1 MAETMNYKTADQLP
15 LMEEVTETTHAIVED
30 GGTLKRVSGS
40 MLGGGGGGKVCYID
54 ITEEGDEAST
64 ASTLSLEN
72 LMSGVSTAASA
83 ASPTYVG
90 SCANMTFDEVYATLE
105 AGEYLPIVFRMAVE
119 GNMMLPA
126 GLIRFVDSNAAASD
140 ADTDGR
146 EIILA
151 CSTILSIQ
159 CIWMAAGMQITI
171 GG

>member
-105 AGEYLPIVFRMAVE
+105 AGEYLPIVFRIAVE
-119 GNMMLPA
+119 GNMMFPA

>member
-1 MAETMNYKTADQLP
+1 MTETMNYKTADQLP

-30 GGTLKRVSGS
+30 GGQLKRVSGS
-40 MLGGGGGGKVCYID
+40 MLGGGGKVCYID
-54 ITEEGDEAST
+54 VTEEGDEAST

-72 LMSGVSTAASA
+72 LMNGVSTAASA

-105 AGEYLPIVFRMAVE
+105 AGEYLPIVFRIAVE
-119 GNMMLPA
+119 GNMMFPA
-126 GLIRFVDSNAAASD
+126 GVIRFVDSNAAASD

-146 EIILA
+146 EIVLA

>member
-1 MAETMNYKTADQLP
+1 MTETMNYKTADQLP

-30 GGTLKRVSGS
+30 GGQLKRVSGS
-40 MLGGGGGGKVCYID
+40 MLGGGGKVCYID
-54 ITEEGDEAST
+54 VTEEGDEAST

-105 AGEYLPIVFRMAVE
+105 AGEYLPIVFRMEVE

-126 GLIRFVDSNAAASD
+126 RLIGYADQNAAASD

-146 EIILA
+146 VIILV

-159 CIWMAAGMQITI
+159 CIWAAAGMQITI